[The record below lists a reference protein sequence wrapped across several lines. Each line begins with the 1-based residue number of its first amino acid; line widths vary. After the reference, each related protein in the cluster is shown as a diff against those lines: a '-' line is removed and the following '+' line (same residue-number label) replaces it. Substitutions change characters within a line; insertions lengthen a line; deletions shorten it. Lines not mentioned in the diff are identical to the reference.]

1 MSGLALPKEFSPV
14 ARIVKSYGAGG
25 GLLLRVYNSWPE
37 NLDEGDW
44 TFVHVDGLPV
54 PFSIQSIEWKDSSKA
69 VAVFRPYNSRLAE
82 ELAGKELLVDSSC
95 FECAGD
101 AATGMD
107 VLVGF
112 TVYDRDMR
120 VIGPVA
126 GFLDYP
132 GNPCIE
138 VEAANGRV
146 VLPFAEQLVLS
157 IDEESRIICLE
168 IPDGLL

>member
-1 MSGLALPKEFSPV
+1 MLGVLHRECTLALR
-14 ARIVKSYGAGG
+14 RIERVIIGKHK
-25 GLLLRVYNSWPE
+25 LLQ
-37 NLDEGDW
+37 
-44 TFVHVDGLPV
+44 
-54 PFSIQSIEWKDSSKA
+54 IKA

-112 TVYDRDMR
+112 TVYDMDMR